1 MVNSFYNF
9 RFYLAVVYTID
20 CEWKII
26 WSATMLR
33 QWFYGQQVFF
43 EPSSFLPFY
52 LVYPHNNG
60 SEKSKWTEHCT
71 IYVAYT
77 LMSCITNLLKAKNQT
92 ITEVQIFV
100 ELTVFVERWAFRNF
114 CISNERSTYRQW
126 SEPVRIPWKML
137 DVRLHEKGLK
147 KPRRQTPH
155 IKIVYCIR
163 LTYAIM
169 YAHI

>member
-52 LVYPHNNG
+52 LVCPHNNG

-77 LMSCITNLLKAKNQT
+77 LMSCITNLLKAKKSDDSWSADICRADSFCRALGISKFLHFQWTADMQT
-92 ITEVQIFV
+92 VKWTGENSM
-100 ELTVFVERWAFRNF
+100 ENAR
-114 CISNERSTYRQW
+114 CS
-126 SEPVRIPWKML
+126 
-137 DVRLHEKGLK
+137 LHEKGPK